1 MRSALRAL
9 CRIAIA
15 LAACVAQGASAQA
28 VLSGDAGRID
38 LWPNARVL
46 SDPTR
51 SAGIEQVLAARER
64 FVEPSGAYATLGFGA
79 EVVWLRVPLEVR
91 AGGEGTW
98 VLDIDYALLNRI
110 DVYLLRDGAVAQRV
124 TLGNSQPFAT
134 RPLRSRSHATP
145 LELSAG
151 APSELVLRVET
162 AGARILP
169 ISVSRLPAFHA
180 SALDE
185 QILQGILTS
194 LGLGL
199 LLYSLVKWWSLRED
213 LYLKYAMLVLCSVAF
228 SVHFFGIG
236 EIYLWTDNA
245 WVGRHMAGISA
256 LLAAAATA
264 LFVQDALAEDL
275 HPRLGVALRAVAAL
289 HALAA
294 IGHGLDWVNIRV
306 VGLLMGTT
314 GLLPALMGL
323 PGAYAKARRGDSVGT
338 WFMLAW
344 LGYFIASAV
353 MVGVVRGQVG
363 VSFWTMHSFQFGA
376 TLDMVIFMHIA
387 VLRTAARHRAAQR
400 AMQERDTLHS
410 LAHSDPLTGLLNRR
424 GLDEALRG
432 AIGRTAPDRI
442 LAVYVLDLDGFKPVN
457 DQFGHDV
464 GDQLLLVAA
473 QRLRGCVRSGDG
485 VGRIG
490 GDEFVVTAAGLASPQ
505 QAEELGIKLI
515 EAFRSPFALHE
526 RTCNVSATVG
536 YALSP
541 PIERDAAALLKAADA
556 AMYAGKEK
564 GKDRLQ
570 PVPA

>member
-1 MRSALRAL
+1 MKRRLASLRAL
-9 CRIAIA
+9 AMV
-15 LAACVAQGASAQA
+15 LLGCVAQLAAAQA
-28 VLSGDAGRID
+28 VLSSAGERID
-38 LWPNARVL
+38 LWPHARVL
-46 SDPTR
+46 FDPSREATLD
-51 SAGIEQVLAARER
+51 QVVAERDRFAR
-64 FVEPSGAYATLGFGA
+64 PKGAYATLGFGA
-79 EVVWLRVPLEVR
+79 ETVWLRVPLDVR

-98 VLDIDYALLNRI
+98 VLDIDYALLNRV
-110 DVYLLRDGAVAQRV
+110 DVHLLRDGRVVQRS
-124 TLGNSQPFAT
+124 TLGNSQPFAS
-134 RPLRSRSHATP
+134 RPLRSRSLAMP
-145 LELSAG
+145 LEVAAFPGQEIL
-151 APSELVLRVET
+151 LRVDT

-169 ISVSRLPAFHA
+169 VTLSRLPAFHER
-180 SALDE
+180 ALDE
-185 QILQGILTS
+185 HILQGVLAS

-199 LLYSLVKWWSLRED
+199 LLYSLIKWWSLRED

-228 SVHFFGIG
+228 SAHFFGVG
-236 EIYLWTDNA
+236 EIYLWTELT
-245 WVGRHMAGISA
+245 WIERHMAGISA

-294 IGHGLDWVNIRV
+294 VAHGLDWIDIRV
-306 VGLLMGTT
+306 VGFLMGTT
-314 GLLPALMGL
+314 GLLPALMGI
-323 PGAYAKARRGDSVGT
+323 PGAYRKARRGDSVGV
-338 WFMLAW
+338 WFMAAW

-353 MVGVVRGQVG
+353 MVGVVRGQIG
-363 VSFWTMHSFQFGA
+363 VNFWTMHSFQFGA

-424 GLDEALRG
+424 GLDEVLRG
-432 AIGRTAPDRI
+432 AIERVAPDRI
-442 LAVYVLDLDGFKPVN
+442 LALYVLDLDGFKPVN
-457 DQFGHDV
+457 DQYGHDV

-485 VGRIG
+485 VARIG
-490 GDEFVVTAAGLASPQ
+490 GDEFVVMAAGLATKE
-505 QAEELGIKLI
+505 QAEELGMKLI

-526 RTCNVSATVG
+526 RSCTVSATVG

-541 PIERDAAALLKAADA
+541 PLERDAATLLKAADS
-556 AMYAGKEK
+556 AMYAGKEG